1 MLQKQRTRTSVHIY
15 KAQRRDEKYIIPKKK
30 REYEKQ
36 RCEEVEKLYT
46 AKEIRQFY

>member
-1 MLQKQRTRTSVHIY
+1 MGREIY
-15 KAQRRDEKYIIPKKK
+15 YPEEK
-30 REYEKQ
+30 EGVWKQ